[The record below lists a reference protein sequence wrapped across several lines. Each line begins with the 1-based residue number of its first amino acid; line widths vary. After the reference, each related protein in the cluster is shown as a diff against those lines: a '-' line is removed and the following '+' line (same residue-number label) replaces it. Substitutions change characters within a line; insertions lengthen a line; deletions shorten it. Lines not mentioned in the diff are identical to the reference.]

1 MSAQRIVQ
9 GVALLLCAIVALAGC
24 ATSDVRPSIEIGA
37 QFAPLPPDPSTNLT
51 ADPITA
57 TANRWAFG
65 ASLKTT
71 FTERGP
77 IFEPCGAA
85 GLTITTYY
93 DVLKQGTSQN
103 TQWAIPAQ
111 VCVTVEPRE

>member
-1 MSAQRIVQ
+1 MSAQRIFQ

-37 QFAPLPPDPSTNLT
+37 QFQPIPPDPSVNLT
-51 ADPITA
+51 ADPISA
-57 TANRWAFG
+57 TLNRWQFG

-77 IFEPCGAA
+77 IFEPCGGAT
-85 GLTITTYY
+85 LTSLTQYGISPFNTTNW
-93 DVLKQGTSQN
+93 VL
-103 TQWAIPAQ
+103 PAE

>member
-1 MSAQRIVQ
+1 MSAHRGYFK

-37 QFAPLPPDPSTNLT
+37 QFQPIPPDPSVSLT
-51 ADPITA
+51 STPITV
-57 TANRWAFG
+57 TLNRWWFG

-77 IFEPCGAA
+77 IFEPCGGAT
-85 GLTITTYY
+85 LTSQT
-93 DVLKQGTSQN
+93 QFGTSPLNN
-103 TQWAIPAQ
+103 TNWVLPAE